1 MRGRQ
6 VFMDSLVAHGVDA
19 IFGNPGTTEN
29 PLLDSL
35 ADYPQIQYYT
45 ALYEGVA
52 VGAAK
57 GYAQASGKA
66 GVVNLHVAPGLGN
79 GIGMIY
85 GALKGSTPM
94 IVTAGQQDTRL
105 RLREPLLSHDLVAM
119 AAPVTKWSTEPR
131 SADEMAPTLRRA
143 FRIAVEAPAGP
154 VFIALPVDVME
165 QDTEIG
171 AEAPDGLLAP
181 PQAQDS
187 AVAAAVA
194 ALLSSSAPAI
204 IAGDDVATA
213 GASDALVALAEHL
226 GAPVWH
232 EPLRSHCAF
241 PSGHPNNQGRIPFEA
256 ATIRNALAGHDLL
269 LLVGANLIEELWFD
283 PGPLLPEAATV
294 VHLCESTQRLAFNHR
309 VDVGLAGDLRDA
321 MQSITAQ
328 FAQRSGDAARA
339 LASTRNE
346 ALASTQ
352 QARQEAAA
360 TAMSKIWDLRPMT
373 PRRALHEISDALPRE
388 AIVVDETITGF
399 LEVAALFDFR
409 GPGDFFSG
417 RGGGI
422 GQGIAAALGIQVAQR
437 DRPVVALSGDGS
449 AMYSIQALWTA
460 AHCGLPVIFVILS
473 NREYRVLKLNLQT
486 YRHRFDA
493 ESNRPYPHMDLVNP
507 TLGFVDMAKGMG
519 VKGEQVSEPE
529 ALRAAME
536 RAMAAGE
543 PYLID
548 VIVAGTQ

>member
-29 PLLDSL
+29 SLLDSL
-35 ADYPQIQYYT
+35 ADYPQIRYCT
-45 ALYEGVA
+45 ALHEGVA
-52 VGAAK
+52 VGAAR

-94 IVTAGQQDTRL
+94 IITAGQQDTRL

-119 AAPVTKWSTEPR
+119 AAPVTKWSAEPR
-131 SADEMAPTLRRA
+131 NADEMAATLRRA

-165 QDTEIG
+165 QETELG
-171 AEAPDGLLAP
+171 AEAPDGLHAH
-181 PQAQDS
+181 PQAQGS
-187 AVAAAVA
+187 GVAAAVT
-194 ALLSSSAPAI
+194 ALLEASSPAI
-204 IAGDDVATA
+204 IAGDDVAAA
-213 GASDALVALAEHL
+213 GASGELVALAEQL

-232 EPLRSHCAF
+232 EPLRSQSAF
-241 PSGHPNNQGRIPFEA
+241 PSRHPSNQGRIPFEA
-256 ATIRNALAGHDLL
+256 GTIGKALAGHDLV

-283 PGPLLPEAATV
+283 PGPLLPESATV
-294 VHLCESTQRLAFNHR
+294 VHLCASPSRLAFSHR
-309 VDVGLAGDLRDA
+309 ADIGLVGDLGDA
-321 MQSITAQ
+321 MQRITAQ
-328 FAQRSGDAARA
+328 LADAGGEAARA
-339 LASTRNE
+339 SA
-346 ALASTQ
+346 
-352 QARQEAAA
+352 QARNDALLGAQLARQDAAA
-360 TAMSKIWDLRPMT
+360 KAMEKIWDQRPMT
-373 PRRALHEISDALPRE
+373 PRRALHEVSITLPRK

-409 GPGDFFSG
+409 GPGDYFAG

-422 GQGIAAALGIQVAQR
+422 GQGIAAALGVQVAQP

-460 AHCGLPVIFVILS
+460 AHHGLPVIFIILS
-473 NREYRVLKLNLQT
+473 NREYRVLKHNLDA
-486 YRHRFDA
+486 YRHRFNA

-507 TLGFVDMAKGMG
+507 TLSFVDMAKGMG
-519 VKGEQVSEPE
+519 VEGEQVSEPE
-529 ALRAAME
+529 ALAAALRRALE
-536 RAMAAGE
+536 AGK
-543 PYLID
+543 PHLID
-548 VIVAGTQ
+548 VIVSGMQ

>member
-6 VFMDSLVAHGVDA
+6 VFMDSLVAQGAEA

-29 PLLDSL
+29 SLLDSL

-45 ALYEGVA
+45 ALHEGVA
-52 VGAAK
+52 VGAAR

-85 GALKGSTPM
+85 GALKSSTPM

-131 SADEMAPTLRRA
+131 SADEMAATMRRA

-165 QDTEIG
+165 QETELG
-171 AEAPDGLLAP
+171 AEAPDGLHAHP
-181 PQAQDS
+181 HAQDS
-187 AVAAAVA
+187 GVEAAVA
-194 ALLSSSAPAI
+194 ALLASSSPAI
-204 IAGDDVATA
+204 IAGDDVAIA
-213 GASDALVALAEHL
+213 GASGELVALAERL

-232 EPLRSHCAF
+232 EPLRSQTAL
-241 PSGHPNNQGRIPFEA
+241 PSRHPSNQGRVPFEA
-256 ATIRNALAGHDLL
+256 ATVRQALAGHDLVL
-269 LLVGANLIEELWFD
+269 LIGANLIEELWYD
-283 PGPLLPEAATV
+283 PGPLLPDAATL
-294 VHLCESTQRLAFNHR
+294 VHLCEAPGRLAFIHR
-309 VDVGLAGDLRDA
+309 ADIGLVGDLRDA
-321 MQSITAQ
+321 MQRIAAQ
-328 FAQRSGDAARA
+328 YAAKGGDAAKAAAQARSDLLQDA
-339 LASTRNE
+339 H
-346 ALASTQ
+346 

-360 TAMSKIWDLRPMT
+360 RAMSKIWDQRPMT
-373 PRRALHEISDALPRE
+373 PRRALHEISIALPRE
-388 AIVVDETITGF
+388 AIVVDETITGY

-409 GPGDFFSG
+409 GPGDYFAG

-422 GQGIAAALGIQVAQR
+422 GQGIAAALGVQVAQPS
-437 DRPVVALSGDGS
+437 RPVVALTGDGS
-449 AMYSIQALWTA
+449 AMYSIQALWSA
-460 AHCGLPVIFVILS
+460 AHHGLPVIFVILS
-473 NREYRVLKLNLQT
+473 NREYRVLKHNLDA
-486 YRHRFDA
+486 YRHRFNA

-507 TLGFVDMAKGMG
+507 TLGFVEMAQGMG
-519 VKGEQVSEPE
+519 VDGEQVSEPE
-529 ALRAAME
+529 ALTAALRRALE
-536 RAMAAGE
+536 VGK

-548 VIVAGTQ
+548 VIVSGMQ

>member
-35 ADYPQIQYYT
+35 ADYPQVQYYT
-45 ALYEGVA
+45 ALHEGVA

-57 GYAQASGKA
+57 GYTQACGKV

-119 AAPVTKWSTEPR
+119 AAPVTKWSAEPR
-131 SADEMAPTLRRA
+131 NADEMAATMRRA

-165 QDTEIG
+165 QETEIG
-171 AEAPDGLLAP
+171 AELPDGLHLHPRAEP
-181 PQAQDS
+181 S
-187 AVAAAVA
+187 GLEAAVA
-194 ALLSSSAPAI
+194 ALLASSSPVL
-204 IAGDDVATA
+204 IAGDDVAAA
-213 GASDALVALAEHL
+213 GASGELVALAERL

-232 EPLRSHCAF
+232 EPLRSQSAIASRH
-241 PSGHPNNQGRIPFEA
+241 PSNQGRIPFEA
-256 ATIRNALAGHDLL
+256 ATVRKALAGHDLVL
-269 LLVGANLIEELWFD
+269 LIGANLIEELWFD
-283 PGPLLPEAATV
+283 PGPLLPEGATV
-294 VHLCESTQRLAFNHR
+294 VHLCESPNRLAFNHR
-309 VDVGLAGDLRDA
+309 ADIGLVGDLRDA
-321 MQSITAQ
+321 MQRITAQ
-328 FAQRSGDAARA
+328 FAELGGDAARA
-339 LASTRNE
+339 LAGERNE
-346 ALASTQ
+346 ALLSTQ

-360 TAMSKIWDLRPMT
+360 KAMSKIWDVRPMT
-373 PRRALHEISDALPRE
+373 PRRALHEISNALPEE
-388 AIVVDETITGF
+388 AIIVDETITGF

-422 GQGIAAALGIQVAQR
+422 GQGIAAALGVQVAQR

-473 NREYRVLKLNLQT
+473 NREYRVLKLNLDA
-486 YRHRFDA
+486 YRHRFNA
-493 ESNRPYPHMDLVNP
+493 ESNRPYPHLDLVNP
-507 TLGFVDMAKGMG
+507 TLGFVDMARGMG
-519 VKGEQVSEPE
+519 VEGEQVSEPE
-529 ALRAAME
+529 ALTAALRRALE
-536 RAMAAGE
+536 AGK

-548 VIVAGTQ
+548 VIVSGTQ

>member
-45 ALYEGVA
+45 ALHEGVA

-171 AEAPDGLLAP
+171 AEAPDGLLAT

-204 IAGDDVATA
+204 IAGDDVAIA
-213 GASDALVALAEHL
+213 GASDALVALAEQL

-321 MQSITAQ
+321 MQRITAQ

-473 NREYRVLKLNLQT
+473 NREYRVLKLNLET
-486 YRHRFDA
+486 YRHRFNA

-519 VKGEQVSEPE
+519 VKGEQVCEPE
-529 ALRAAME
+529 ALRAALE
-536 RAMAAGE
+536 RALAAGE

-548 VIVAGTQ
+548 VIVSGTQ

>member
-6 VFMDSLVAHGVDA
+6 VFMDSLIAHGVEA

-35 ADYPQIQYYT
+35 ADHPGIRYHT
-45 ALYEGVA
+45 ALHEGVA

-85 GALKGSTPM
+85 GALKGRTPM

-119 AAPVTKWSTEPR
+119 AAPVTKWSAEPR
-131 SADEMAPTLRRA
+131 SADEMATTLRRA

-165 QDTEIG
+165 QETELG
-171 AEAPDGLLAP
+171 AQAPDGLHAH

-187 AVAAAVA
+187 GVAAAVA
-194 ALLSSSAPAI
+194 ALLGCSSPAV
-204 IAGDDVATA
+204 IAGDDVAAA
-213 GASDALVALAEHL
+213 GAGDALKALAERL

-232 EPLRSHCAF
+232 EPLRSRCAL
-241 PSGHPNNQGRIPFEA
+241 PSRHPNNQGRIPFEA
-256 ATIRNALAGHDLL
+256 ATIRKALASHDLV

-283 PGPLLPEAATV
+283 PGPLLPEVATV
-294 VHLCESTQRLAFNHR
+294 VHLCESPSRLAFNHR
-309 VDVGLAGDLRDA
+309 ADVAMVGDLRDA
-321 MQSITAQ
+321 MQRIDAQ
-328 FAQRSGDAARA
+328 FAELGGDAART
-339 LASTRNE
+339 LAQARNE
-346 ALASTQ
+346 ALLSAR
-352 QARQEAAA
+352 QARRKAAA
-360 TAMSKIWDLRPMT
+360 EALSKVWDARPMT
-373 PRRALHEISDALPRE
+373 PRRALHEISDALPRQ
-388 AIVVDETITGF
+388 AIVVDETITGS

-409 GPGDFFSG
+409 GPGDYFSG

-422 GQGIAAALGIQVAQR
+422 GQGIAAALGVQVAQP

-449 AMYSIQALWTA
+449 AMYSIQALWSA
-460 AHCGLPVIFVILS
+460 AHSGLPIIFVILS
-473 NREYRVLKLNLQT
+473 NREYRVLKLNLDA
-486 YRHRFDA
+486 YRRRFNA

-519 VKGEQVSEPE
+519 VAGEQVSEPE
-529 ALRAAME
+529 ALTAALRRAL
-536 RAMAAGE
+536 AAGK

-548 VIVAGTQ
+548 VIVSGTQ